1 MEIWEVLLLAVA
13 MAMDAFAVSV
23 CKGLALGRVRIKH
36 MLIAGAW
43 FGGFQALMPAIGYFL
58 GSAVADYIERF
69 DHWVVFV
76 LLAVIGANML
86 REAFFEDDDGC
97 DCDTDASLAPSAMVL
112 LALATSIDALA
123 VGVGFPG
130 LLSGI
135 PAMLAVVGTI
145 GVVTLVLSGVGVRVG
160 AAFGTRFKS
169 KAEACG
175 GFILIF
181 LGVKFLLE
189 GLGVLGA

>member
-1 MEIWEVLLLAVA
+1 MQIWEVLLLAVA

-23 CKGLALGRVRIKH
+23 CKGLALERVRFRH
-36 MLIAGAW
+36 MLLVGVW
-43 FGGFQALMPAIGYFL
+43 FGGFQALMPAVGYFL
-58 GSAVADYIERF
+58 GSTVADYIERF
-69 DHWVVFV
+69 DHWVVF
-76 LLAVIGANML
+76 LLLGVIGVNML
-86 REAFFEDDDGC
+86 REAFSKHEEC
-97 DCDTDASLAPSAMVL
+97 DCETDASLSPLSML
-112 LALATSIDALA
+112 PLALATSIDALA

-135 PAMLAVVGTI
+135 PQMLAVVGTV

-175 GFILIF
+175 GCILIF